1 MHSALSAT
9 PAVLTIEIDPKW
21 IMAGQRPPEPLSR
34 DAAEVLAAALA
45 ADLQRILGDGVRE
58 VGLVVPAAIYDIT
71 ELLQPGLPKVETM
84 LDVYRSSLR
93 GGPFEAHLLALGS
106 SAGRFPVAELAP
118 ARAAGS
124 GPLLAIPF
132 ALVAPGPTLENVRE
146 QLERHLLEKGR
157 ASLDTDRVIRG
168 QFGMEPVNLA
178 YATFH
183 DLGALL
189 RVQLD
194 HAGFSDLW
202 RLLEGAL
209 YRPDEPL
216 QVTLPSG
223 NRFLGLFGQ
232 VWTPVLGFDAWVD
245 RHAPT
250 ADPATALEGYAD
262 WQKAQRQYVAGLMA
276 HGVQV
281 IPVSARPG
289 VYSGDVETAL
299 SVAQQALLSD
309 PQRLTVTVAGDPE
322 FDAPSAV
329 LLTEQTA
336 AEIGPFAYTV
346 LVQDA
351 SGSLGFLGHEY
362 PMTPEAL
369 MTIRDHWQQRAA
381 RLGAGFQIERPER
394 AVVSGEPARL
404 MPWLEYGGQ
413 A

>member
-1 MHSALSAT
+1 
-9 PAVLTIEIDPKW
+9 
-21 IMAGQRPPEPLSR
+21 
-34 DAAEVLAAALA
+34 
-45 ADLQRILGDGVRE
+45 
-58 VGLVVPAAIYDIT
+58 
-71 ELLQPGLPKVETM
+71 
-84 LDVYRSSLR
+84 
-93 GGPFEAHLLALGS
+93 
-106 SAGRFPVAELAP
+106 
-118 ARAAGS
+118 
-124 GPLLAIPF
+124 
-132 ALVAPGPTLENVRE
+132 
-146 QLERHLLEKGR
+146 
-157 ASLDTDRVIRG
+157 
-168 QFGMEPVNLA
+168 
-178 YATFH
+178 
-183 DLGALL
+183 
-189 RVQLD
+189 
-194 HAGFSDLW
+194 
-202 RLLEGAL
+202 
-209 YRPDEPL
+209 
-216 QVTLPSG
+216 
-223 NRFLGLFGQ
+223 
-232 VWTPVLGFDAWVD
+232 
-245 RHAPT
+245 
-250 ADPATALEGYAD
+250 
-262 WQKAQRQYVAGLMA
+262 
-276 HGVQV
+276 VQV